1 MLRNVINNL
10 SLSLASSTS
19 LKEVTMSF
27 ENNALSK
34 GEVHMLIKS
43 ITNLTSLERVTLN
56 FALNKIEEIKYLY
69 NTLIELKG
77 INYLELKLQKTDVD
91 LAKILELIEGLKEE
105 LFVIN
110 FSLKMLKV
118 SCDRCVPLFVLKQK
132 I

>member
-1 MLRNVINNL
+1 MINNL

>member
-1 MLRNVINNL
+1 
-10 SLSLASSTS
+10 
-19 LKEVTMSF
+19 MSF

-91 LAKILELIEGLKEE
+91 LVKILELIEGLKE
-105 LFVIN
+105 
-110 FSLKMLKV
+110 
-118 SCDRCVPLFVLKQK
+118 
-132 I
+132 

>member
-1 MLRNVINNL
+1 MINNL

-91 LAKILELIEGLKEE
+91 LVKILELIEGLKEE